1 MKSILLSKGPITT
14 QQILRDDFHKLRR
27 VTKEEFIKASRKLE
41 GFSLGSFVQ
50 VANSSS
56 RPSSVFVKKRP
67 EQVANILQKMPELC
81 ALTDYSERF
90 AMRVRTAVPLRTR
103 AQLVTLGL
111 VSAKQLK

>member
-14 QQILRDDFHKLRR
+14 QQILRSNFHKLRR
-27 VTKEEFIKASRKLE
+27 VTKEEFVKASRKLE
-41 GFSLGSFVQ
+41 GFSLGSYVQ
-50 VANSSS
+50 VANSS
-56 RPSSVFVKKRP
+56 RPSSVFVKKPP

-90 AMRVRTAVPLRTR
+90 AMRVRAAVPLRTR

-111 VSAKQLK
+111 VSGKQMK